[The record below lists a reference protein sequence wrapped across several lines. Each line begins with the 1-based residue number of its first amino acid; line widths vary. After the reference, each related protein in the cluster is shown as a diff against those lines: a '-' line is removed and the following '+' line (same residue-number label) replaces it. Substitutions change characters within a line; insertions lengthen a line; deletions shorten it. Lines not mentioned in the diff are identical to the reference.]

1 MARPFR
7 LARSSAFLG
16 IAHLTE
22 AALPFVR
29 NVTIARLMEP
39 REFAL
44 SLTLS
49 TIVAIV
55 ELVTD
60 VGIPQLA
67 VKLDARAV
75 RARNT
80 LHTIAAGRAIGVGLI
95 VALLAEPLA
104 RLFGAP
110 GAAWAFALTGL
121 SIAVKGFAN
130 LGVKQMGRDYRFG
143 AEAIVIVVSQVIWT
157 TAVVVLSFIWSDHRA
172 MVAGLL
178 FYSAGFV
185 IGSQFLSPVRY
196 GLAWDKAV
204 VTEAMRFGRPLV
216 PNGIALAITSLGDRI
231 AVGSKLSLEAL
242 ALYGPLTTTAILPR
256 GVALR
261 YVNNLFL
268 PAMVRTVE
276 QNGDRAPPMRAWI
289 AVISLMAVFFGLG
302 FMCVAEPVIRLV
314 FGARY
319 TPTPLLTS
327 LMGMLLVCRILVTYP
342 VPLAVATNRTWFIAG
357 SSFVSAASLFPATLS
372 LFMNHSSLTNGLAW
386 FLGVMAVVE
395 TLGPQSFS

>member
-268 PAMVRTVE
+268 PAMVRTV
-276 QNGDRAPPMRAWI
+276 DRCDFSDGCVFWSRLHVRRRARHSSRVWRTLHAHAASYEPDGHAPGLSHSRHLSGAFGGRNQSHLVYRG
-289 AVISLMAVFFGLG
+289 VIV
-302 FMCVAEPVIRLV
+302 RL
-314 FGARY
+314 RR
-319 TPTPLLTS
+319 L
-327 LMGMLLVCRILVTYP
+327 
-342 VPLAVATNRTWFIAG
+342 
-357 SSFVSAASLFPATLS
+357 FVSGNAQPVYESLLS
-372 LFMNHSSLTNGLAW
+372 NEWTCMVSWGY
-386 FLGVMAVVE
+386 G
-395 TLGPQSFS
+395 GR